1 MYYAMNRSSSSS
13 DGSYRSL
20 DGYNVPYIAIR
31 YDVHTVH
38 VSGDILVTVHED
50 RLGYIGGRQ
59 PRYDNGKLYITA
71 VDDECIGILGDSE
84 HPHPEILYL
93 RGNETDR
100 NGLNTGGI
108 LASNIEEIQKRNTS
122 ATFTAGTLV
131 FGAKGRECVS
141 RITSTGDSEFVTTSE
156 RMCVSYDQSSSPPK
170 QEKIRYY
177 VHLSYRNTIRK
188 VVLRGKARV
197 QCDAH
202 NYVMFFPRICIKT
215 YNKSSFYTDAGNA
228 DAITYGRID
237 IHAHARSSVMFPHVY
252 ARETYIQ
259 STGDANVVTPKTG
272 FVMEC
277 QSTGQCEHELY
288 VSQQCVIRLSC
299 QNAAMAGMKITQFN
313 YPRVDSN
320 QYMRFESFVSPPA
333 SLERSP
339 EHNEIPCPQMVAR
352 VVNELGM
359 GLMMQ
364 SFTHGRTFMPQPPPL
379 RTNPFVAAV
388 SSSSS
393 SGSIRAQLPAKR
405 SAESQG
411 GTPKSPTP
419 PDLTTPVETNPER
432 GLCSACLCAPA
443 VIVCR
448 ACEVQCLCLQC
459 CVHVLEDAN
468 TEKRRCPLCKDD
480 WVKQPPM
487 RPKVT

>member
-13 DGSYRSL
+13 DDSYHSL

-38 VSGDILVTVHED
+38 VSGDVTVTVHED
-50 RLGYIGGRQ
+50 RLDYIGGRQ

-71 VDDECIGILGDSE
+71 AEDEGIGILGDSE

-93 RGNETDR
+93 HGSEADKTM
-100 NGLNTGGI
+100 LNAGK
-108 LASNIEEIQKRNTS
+108 LLSSNIEGIQRHSSWSTL
-122 ATFTAGTLV
+122 TAGTLI
-131 FGAKGRECVS
+131 FGAKGRECLS
-141 RITSTGDSEFVTTSE
+141 RVMPTGDSEFVTTSE
-156 RMCVSYDQSSSPPK
+156 RMCVSYDQRSSPPK

-177 VHLSYRNTIRK
+177 VHLSYPNTIKK
-188 VVLRGKARV
+188 VVLRGKANL
-197 QCDAH
+197 QCDAQ
-202 NYVMFFPRICIKT
+202 NSILFLPRLCIKT
-215 YNKSSFYTDAGNA
+215 YNKSSFYTLIGSA
-228 DAITYGRID
+228 DAVIYGRVD
-237 IHAHARSSVMFPHVY
+237 IHAHGGSSVMFSCE
-252 ARETYIQ
+252 RTKETYIQ
-259 STGDANVVTPKTG
+259 GTGEANVVSPITG

-277 QSTGQCEHELY
+277 QSTGQCDHTLR
-288 VSQQCVIRLSC
+288 VGQQCVIQLSC
-299 QNAAMAGMKITQFN
+299 QNTARDRVKIEQHS

-333 SLERSP
+333 SLERPP
-339 EHNEIPCPQMVAR
+339 EHNEIPCPQMVSR